1 MEYSYEDVE
10 KVINFSSW
18 SDRKKIEEL
27 FRIDSYMYTN
37 LGLDS
42 LKKERDDVRAPR
54 RHVARHRS
62 GLLARGERRP
72 RCGVGCDACHCLRLF
87 ELPCVVA
94 SGLELLEEAISDS
107 QQHAERTT
115 TERVCD

>member
-27 FRIDSYMYTN
+27 FRIDTYMYTN

-42 LKKERDDVRAPR
+42 LKKEREDVRKKSR
-54 RHVARHRS
+54 YIYR
-62 GLLARGERRP
+62 
-72 RCGVGCDACHCLRLF
+72 
-87 ELPCVVA
+87 
-94 SGLELLEEAISDS
+94 AISKIDPKIGKHLISNMDS
-107 QQHAERTT
+107 
-115 TERVCD
+115 